1 MSRVLIFGATSA
13 IAQEVARGFAM
24 DGARFFLVARNETA
38 LADIAA
44 DLEVRGATEVV
55 TRTLDL
61 GDLALL
67 DELCETAR
75 AALGG
80 IDVALIAHGV
90 LPDQAACEASGAA
103 MLDVMRVNTQS
114 PAALMTRLG
123 NIMAAQ
129 GSGSLVVISSV
140 AGDRGRPSNYI
151 YGASKAFLSVMGEGM
166 ALAFAPKGVSVLVVK
181 PGFVDTPMTSA
192 FPKGPLWA
200 SAQAVGGDIV
210 AAIKK
215 GKRGV
220 IYTPFWWRLIMLI
233 IRFAPG
239 FVVRRI

>member
-1 MSRVLIFGATSA
+1 MSRVLILGATSA
-13 IAQEVARGFAM
+13 IAQEVARGFAI

-44 DLEVRGATEVV
+44 DLEVRGATEVA
-55 TRTLDL
+55 THTADL

-103 MLDVMRVNTQS
+103 MLDVMRINTQS

-129 GSGSLVVISSV
+129 GSGSLIVISSV

-166 ALAFAPKGVSVLVVK
+166 ALAFAPRGVNVLVVK
-181 PGFVDTPMTSA
+181 PGFVDTPMTNA

-210 AAIKK
+210 AAVKK

-220 IYTPFWWRLIMLI
+220 IYTPFWWRFIMLV

-239 FVVRRI
+239 FVVRKI